1 MPIEYGGSMDRT
13 ESSTFQSLTQKLG
26 QFDLSGK
33 KFLIPEMN
41 RIGCYLLASV
51 FQGFGIDAS
60 VMPTFQD
67 LKKGKEVTSGKECFP
82 CQVTL
87 SDLFNYLDEEKAR
100 LGRFFDPENYVYFMP
115 EATGPCRFGMYNKFQ
130 RIVLDATPE
139 YTNVKVGSLTTEN
152 SYSLEGMVD
161 PSQTRQF
168 RKNAYLSVIVGDILD
183 RLLWRIRPYE
193 GERGAA
199 DAWMQEAVEGMCR
212 FFADTATEIPLQ
224 RLITR
229 LETIGE
235 TGRGLMDSQMERKPR
250 VGVVGEIYLRSH
262 THSNQDLVRRLERCG
277 AEVVVASITEWMDFT
292 AYDHVRRARNAL
304 ALELRT
310 GHFREAL
317 AQLKKQITYRLTLRY
332 QENRQKELYAAANRA
347 MDLERPHRVGDL
359 EAYFS
364 KNDIYTFEVG
374 TEASLSIAGLL
385 AYVNDGYD
393 GVVNVYPFTCMP
405 GTITASVAKPLMSRF
420 DMPCLDVAYD
430 ETIQPG
436 RSATIETFMYQ
447 VKKRHDHKLSA
458 HHPAPVL

>member
-1 MPIEYGGSMDRT
+1 MYRT

-41 RIGCYLLASV
+41 RIGCHLMAGV
-51 FQGFGIDAS
+51 FQGFGIDAA
-60 VMPTFQD
+60 VMPTFQS
-67 LKKGKEVTSGKECFP
+67 LKQGKEATSGKECFP

-87 SDLFNYLDEEKAR
+87 SDLFNYLDAEKQR
-100 LGRFFDPENYVYFMP
+100 LGGAFDPERYVYFMP

-130 RIVLDATPE
+130 RIVLDSIPE
-139 YTNVKVGSLTTEN
+139 YKDVKIGSLTTEN

-168 RKNAYLSVIVGDILD
+168 RKKAYLSVIVGDILD

-193 GERGAA
+193 CDRGAA
-199 DAWMQEAVEGMCR
+199 DGWMEQAMEDMCR
-212 FFADTATEIPLQ
+212 FFV
-224 RLITR
+224 
-229 LETIGE
+229 E
-235 TGRGLMDSQMERKPR
+235 TGAEFPLESLKSRIEKIVEDGTSLMDRQMERKPR
-250 VGVVGEIYLRSH
+250 VGIVGEIYLRSH
-262 THSNQDLVRRLERCG
+262 THSNQDLVRLLERCG
-277 AEVVVASITEWMDFT
+277 AEVVVASISEWMDFT
-292 AYDHVRRARNAL
+292 AYDHVRRSHNACV
-304 ALELRT
+304 LEMKT

-317 AQLKKQITYRLTLRY
+317 AQLKKNIIYRMTLNY
-332 QENRQKELYAAANRA
+332 QQKMQDELYAGVNRS
-347 MDLERPHRVGDL
+347 MDLEKPHRVGDL

-364 KNDIYTFEVG
+364 KNDTYTFEVG

-385 AYVNDGYD
+385 AYVKDGYD

-405 GTITASVAKPLMSRF
+405 GTITASVAKPLMSQS

-436 RSATIETFMYQ
+436 REATIETFMYQ
-447 VKKRHDHKLSA
+447 VKKRQARQSSNQDSA
-458 HHPAPVL
+458 